1 MGVFVSKVVEE
12 HNYKTEWVEL
22 DENQLIE
29 NYGSV
34 EEFKE
39 KFNNNE
45 IEFDFDDYDLKCLD
59 NGEKTIY
66 IEHQT
71 KMNEHIDQICSDKIQ
86 MYNEKGSWWE
96 TTKED

>member
-12 HNYKTEWVEL
+12 HNYRTEWVEL
-22 DENQLIE
+22 DENELIE
-29 NYGSV
+29 KYGSV

-45 IEFDFDDYDLKCLD
+45 IEFEIVDYGLKCLD
-59 NGEKTIY
+59 SGEKTKF

-71 KMNEHIDQICSDKIQ
+71 DNQQIDQICSDTIQ
-86 MYNEKGSWWE
+86 MYNEKGSWWK